1 MAFTRAALDDLLTVT
16 AADDAAGPDLVLT
29 AARMLAVA
37 ADAESVSVFELEPR
51 TRTFVP
57 LGEVLMDDGSSEPV
71 DDDLDAL
78 FWDTWD
84 DSVCSWTEKGS
95 PWYGRYPADAVLDPE
110 RLYPSW
116 RSFAATPMMLGYGR
130 RVGLGHEVIIPL
142 QSSPGRT
149 RRVLVN
155 RPAADRPFSDE
166 DLLMLRLLQPHLD
179 GAVRR
184 AVAGVPARDLL
195 SPRELEILSYVRGG
209 RSTKDIAAT
218 LWVQQST
225 VRKHLENIYAK
236 LEVHG
241 RTEAVAKVWGHP
253 GFAEDAG

>member
-1 MAFTRAALDDLLTVT
+1 MAFARTAVDDVLAVA
-16 AADDAAGPDLVLT
+16 AADDIAGPDLVLALARSL
-29 AARMLAVA
+29 AAA
-37 ADAESVSVFELEPR
+37 AGADSVSVFELEPR
-51 TRTFVP
+51 TRTAVT
-57 LGEVLMDDGSSEPV
+57 LGEVLLDGPEEI

-84 DSVCSWTEKGS
+84 DSPCSWTERTS
-95 PWYGRYPADAVLDPE
+95 PFFGRYPAEAVLDPE
-110 RLYPSW
+110 RLYPTW
-116 RSFAATPMMLGYGR
+116 RAWAATPMMLGYGR
-130 RVGLGHEVIIPL
+130 HVGLGHEVIIPL
-142 QSSPGRT
+142 QSAPGRT

-155 RPAADRPFSDE
+155 RPATDDSFTDD

-179 GAVRR
+179 AAVRR

-225 VRKHLENIYAK
+225 VRKHLENVYAK
-236 LEVHG
+236 LDVHG

-253 GFAEDAG
+253 GWAEDTG

>member
-1 MAFTRAALDDLLTVT
+1 MAFTRSALDDLLAVT
-16 AADDAAGPDLVLT
+16 ASDDVAGPDLVLA

-51 TRTFVP
+51 TRTYVS
-57 LGEVLMDDGSSEPV
+57 LGEVLLGDDVGAEDDGIDE
-71 DDDLDAL
+71 L
-78 FWDTWD
+78 FWDAWD
-84 DSVCSWTEKGS
+84 DSPCSWTERTS
-95 PWYGRYPADAVLDPE
+95 PWYGRYPAEAVLDPE
-110 RLYPSW
+110 RLYPTW
-116 RSFAATPMMLGYGR
+116 RSYAATPMMLGHGR
-130 RVGLGHEVIIPL
+130 YVGLGHEVVIPL

-155 RPAADRPFSDE
+155 RPAADSPFTDDE
-166 DLLMLRLLQPHLD
+166 LMMLRLLQPHLD
-179 GAVRR
+179 SMVRR